1 MSEKYPAAWRAACL
15 ELLQVRKN
23 ELHSLTGYKKMSW
36 EPICKEILAS
46 LTEFWGKKSFY
57 DDQRISRQNLD
68 SWEKGKELKDD
79 KFALIDFYVRS
90 LALSGK
96 DSRAIKVMREWR
108 FQQAASVFSTL
119 YMRSSGTK
127 ALPDGIIGDTPWTL
141 ISGQVEGT
149 WFRSVVVRATSSLA
163 GVANL
168 VVAYLP
174 VAVDRLEKNHFNE
187 VVFLEG
193 FLLPL
198 EIRDVVTGAGE
209 PADSTV
215 CSLKLVRPEFRGL
228 SGIGY
233 AEGEM
238 HIQTTR
244 FRSISGNV
252 RKIYSLEFPSSVLCP
267 VVSDEWNGQ
276 SRSVEISK
284 VYKRNFGS
292 GDDVVTR
299 TRNIRLSIDP
309 RKNRIIDK
317 LFDLSYRGYVQ

>member
-46 LTEFWGKKSFY
+46 LTEFWGKPSFY

-96 DSRAIKVMREWR
+96 DSRAIKVTREWR
-108 FQQAASVFSTL
+108 FQQAATTFARV
-119 YMRSSGTK
+119 YMRKGGTK
-127 ALPDGIIGDTPWTL
+127 ALPDGVIRETPWTL
-141 ISGQVEGT
+141 CSGEIAGT
-149 WFRSVVVRATSSLA
+149 WFRSVVLRATSSIA
-163 GVANL
+163 GIANV

-174 VAVDRLEKNHFNE
+174 VGFDKFDESHFND
-187 VVFLEG
+187 VVFFEG
-193 FLLPL
+193 FLFPL
-198 EIRDVVTGAGE
+198 EIRDGFTDDGE
-209 PADSTV
+209 PADNTV
-215 CSLKLVRPEFRGL
+215 CAIKLVRPEFRGL

-233 AEGEM
+233 AEGEF
-238 HIQTTR
+238 HI
-244 FRSISGNV
+244 RSTKAPSLV
-252 RKIYSLEFPSSVLCP
+252 RERSKRYSLEFPSPVLCP
-267 VVSDEWNGQ
+267 VLAEEWSGNAH
-276 SRSVEISK
+276 SVELKTILK
-284 VYKRNFGS
+284 KIRVE
-292 GDDVVTR
+292 GDDVLLR
-299 TRNIRLSIDP
+299 SSSIQLRNGPKISG
-309 RKNRIIDK
+309 IIDK

>member
-1 MSEKYPAAWRAACL
+1 MSERYPLAWRSACL
-15 ELLQVRKN
+15 ELLQIRKH
-23 ELHSLTGYKKMSW
+23 ELHAAIGYKKMSW

-46 LTEFWGKKSFY
+46 LSEFWGKRAFY
-57 DDQRISRQNLD
+57 DDNRISRQNLD

-79 KFALIDFYVRS
+79 KFALIDLYVRS

-96 DSRAIKVMREWR
+96 DQRALKLSQEWR

-119 YMRSSGTK
+119 YMRSGGTK

-141 ISGQVEGT
+141 ISGQVAGT
-149 WFRSVVVRATSSLA
+149 WFRSMVVRATSSQA

-174 VAVDRLEKNHFNE
+174 VAVERLEKSHFNE

-198 EIRDVVTGAGE
+198 EIRDGVTDAGE

-215 CSLKLVRPEFRGL
+215 CALKLVRPEFRGL

-238 HIQTTR
+238 HIRTTR
-244 FRSISGNV
+244 PRSISGNV
-252 RKIYSLEFPSSVLCP
+252 RKTYTLEFPSSVLCP
-267 VVSDEWNGQ
+267 VVSDEWNSQ
-276 SRSVEISK
+276 SQSVDIGS
-284 VYKRNFGS
+284 VYKRKFGS
-292 GDDVVTR
+292 DDEIVTR
-299 TRNIRLSIDP
+299 TRSVRLNIDP
-309 RKNRIIDK
+309 RKDRIIDK

>member
-1 MSEKYPAAWRAACL
+1 MSERYPAAWREACL
-15 ELLQVRKN
+15 ELLKIRKH
-23 ELHSLTGYKKMSW
+23 ELHASIGYKKMSW

-46 LTEFWGKKSFY
+46 LTEFWGKPAFY
-57 DDQRISRQNLD
+57 DDKRISRQNLD

-90 LALSGK
+90 LGLSGK
-96 DSRAIKVMREWR
+96 DSRAVKVMREWR
-108 FQQAASVFSTL
+108 FQQAASVLSTI
-119 YMRSSGTK
+119 YMRSGGTK
-127 ALPDGIIGDTPWTL
+127 ALPDGVIGDTPWTL

-174 VAVDRLEKNHFNE
+174 VAVDRLEQIHFSE

-198 EIRDVVTGAGE
+198 EIRDGVTDAGE
-209 PADSTV
+209 QADSTV

-244 FRSISGNV
+244 SRSISGDT

-267 VVSDEWNGQ
+267 VVSDEWNGHSQ
-276 SRSVEISK
+276 SVEISE
-284 VYKRNFGS
+284 VYKRKFSS
-292 GDDVVTR
+292 GDDVLTKTR
-299 TRNIRLSIDP
+299 KIRLRIDS
-309 RKNRIIDK
+309 RNNKIIDK